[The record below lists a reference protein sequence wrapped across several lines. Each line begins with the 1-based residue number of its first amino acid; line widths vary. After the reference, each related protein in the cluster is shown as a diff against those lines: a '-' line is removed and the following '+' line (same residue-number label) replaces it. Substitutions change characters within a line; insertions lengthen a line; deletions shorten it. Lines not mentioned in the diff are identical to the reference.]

1 MAKKGTPIITNE
13 MSSRDKLFFSLQ
25 FMIPLLVAVVL
36 TILYFSDVSKNTA
49 TLVSLIVF
57 WSIFRTNVG
66 DGFYFVILVIFVS
79 QGTIRN
85 YRTQEK
91 KSGLDKIRKRR
102 NQKSATSFASR
113 PRA

>member
-1 MAKKGTPIITNE
+1 MVKKGTPIITNE
-13 MSSRDKLFFSLQ
+13 MNSRDKLLFSLQ
-25 FMIPLLVAVVL
+25 FTVPLIIAVVL

-57 WSIFRTNVG
+57 WGIL
-66 DGFYFVILVIFVS
+66 VILVIFVS
-79 QGTIRN
+79 QGTLRN

-91 KSGLDKIRKRR
+91 KSGLTKIRKRT
-102 NQKSATSFASR
+102 NQRRATTFVNR